1 MEGIYK
7 LLQIMSSLR
16 DPDGGCPW
24 DREQDFKSIA
34 GYTLQE
40 VYEVIDAIERD
51 DMGDLCDELGDI
63 LFHIVFYAQMANE
76 EGYFDFT
83 QVLDQLNQKLERRH
97 PHVFG
102 DARVKS
108 TRDQSKLWENLKREE
123 RLEND
128 SELNRNQ
135 SILDGIGPSLPAI
148 MRAEKLQKRAA
159 GVGFDWPDSAPVF
172 AKIEEELDELR
183 SAVKDDNSRSNITEE
198 LGDLLFSC
206 VNLARHINV
215 DSEMALRNSNRK
227 FEARFH
233 YIEQQIAARGK
244 RIEDINLEELDS
256 LWEQA
261 KNKLIE

>member
-1 MEGIYK
+1 MEGLYK

-24 DREQDFKSIA
+24 DQEQDFESIA

-40 VYEVIDAIERD
+40 VYEVIDAIERN
-51 DMGDLCDELGDI
+51 DMEDLCDELGDL
-63 LFHIVFYAQMANE
+63 LFHIVFYAQMASE
-76 EGYFDFT
+76 EEYFDFT
-83 QVLDQLNQKLERRH
+83 QVLNQLNQKLERRH

-102 DARVKS
+102 DASIKS
-108 TRDQSKLWENLKREE
+108 IRDQTRLWENLKREE
-123 RLEND
+123 RLENE
-128 SELNRNQ
+128 SEHNRSQ

-159 GVGFDWPDSAPVF
+159 GVGFDWPDTVPVF
-172 AKIEEELDELR
+172 TKIEEELDELR
-183 SAVKDDNSRSNITEE
+183 NAVEDDESRANITEE

-215 DSEMALRNSNRK
+215 DSEMALRKSNRK

-233 YIEQQIAARGK
+233 YIEQQIAAKGGK
-244 RIEDINLEELDS
+244 IEDFNLEELDS

-261 KNKLIE
+261 KKRNI